1 MRRRIKSKIIIVSS
15 NIFVSVPEYNIVH
28 PIQVDDEGTFV
39 SHELS
44 FPRIRMRRAV
54 GSAHE
59 DEMQY
64 KVSAFGNDF
73 HLHLKRNKRLLTPN
87 FKVEVIGKDGNV
99 MKRHAMENCH
109 FVGRLKDKSR
119 TKVAVSNCEGLV
131 SNRIVNQ
138 RR

>member
-1 MRRRIKSKIIIVSS
+1 MRRLRIKSTISIVSS
-15 NIFVSVPEYNIVH
+15 DIFVSVPEYNIVH

-54 GSAHE
+54 GGAHE
-59 DEMQY
+59 DEVHY

-73 HLHLKRNKRLLTPN
+73 HLRLKRNKRLLAPN
-87 FKVEVIGKDGNV
+87 FKVEVIGKDGRIL
-99 MKRHAMENCH
+99 KRHAMENCH

-119 TKVAVSNCEGLV
+119 TKVAMSNCEGLV
-131 SNRIVNQ
+131 GNLIVY
-138 RR
+138 